1 VSALA
6 HATDS
11 VASPSLVDALD
22 YVRLGEI
29 AELAEHAA
37 SYWIS
42 IREAAERGERLT
54 VETHCRQVRL
64 VTLAAFET
72 VKSLGSEAAEL

>member
-1 VSALA
+1 M
-6 HATDS
+6 
-11 VASPSLVDALD
+11 VDALD
-22 YVRLGEI
+22 CIRFEEI
-29 AELAEHAA
+29 AELAERAA

-42 IREAAERGERLT
+42 IREAADRRERLT

-72 VKSLGSEAAEL
+72 VKALGSQEAA

>member
-1 VSALA
+1 MSALA
-6 HATDS
+6 PATDTA
-11 VASPSLVDALD
+11 ASPSLVNALD
-22 YVRLGEI
+22 CIRLEEI
-29 AELAEHAA
+29 AELAERAA